1 MRHSRTLFASIS
13 LLLLLARQAAA
24 QEDPNVEFS
33 KHYDAGDRYYDQG
46 DWGHALRE
54 YQKAHEIL
62 PQISRPLFN
71 IGKMYEFQ
79 GMMPE
84 ALEWYRRY
92 LKESDK
98 EPEEYRRRAQT
109 RVRALESTPARIRV
123 ACELP
128 DAQGEIA
135 DVTITGEDG
144 HAVHSKCDEEVAVH
158 AGHYKIQIRAPHYD
172 PGKVQDV
179 TLHIGQP
186 FNYFEPLKRKKGEL
200 RVFAD
205 PEEAL
210 VLVTD
215 LNTRIY
221 GDGTPNELPDGI
233 HNLHVEAPGRIA
245 EDRTIEV
252 RSGQEALLNVP
263 LRRQPRHG
271 QLDLAL
277 FNAGYGG
284 FVIPATVRA
293 ICVGCGK
300 MASQH
305 TLEPG
310 TGLILSTGGA
320 ALGAFTSLFLTDEKM
335 STGTAYFIMAG
346 PLYGSL
352 EGLGI
357 AMASDSDTENT
368 LWWTLGGSVVGL
380 TISALAAGPV
390 DSTIGDSLLL
400 HTGGFWGAATGFMLW
415 GSIGA
420 QRESDLGAFLLAG
433 LNVGIV
439 SGLVFSGETEYTWSH
454 VAMINLGTAASTAIF
469 LGLGAAIE
477 SNSGDQTQRWRFA
490 LGGMAVGFIASG
502 LLTRNWDEPRYFR
515 NLSIAP
521 PMPMIDIGPDG
532 THRYMLSLVSGR
544 W

>member
-1 MRHSRTLFASIS
+1 LIRCRALIVSIS
-13 LLLLLARQAAA
+13 LISRLGFA
-24 QEDPNVEFS
+24 QEPPPADLIDQAQRHFE
-33 KHYDAGDRYYDQG
+33 AGDRYQLQADFG
-46 DWGHALRE
+46 RALKE
-54 YQKAHEIL
+54 YERAYEISPHPRL
-62 PQISRPLFN
+62 IFN
-71 IGKMYEFQ
+71 IAKMYELQ
-79 GMMPE
+79 GQLSD
-84 ALEWYRRY
+84 AFDWYQRY
-92 LKESDK
+92 LRESNGGKDD
-98 EPEEYRRRAQT
+98 EAYRHRAQ
-109 RVRALESTPARIRV
+109 VRARSLESTPARILV
-123 ACELP
+123 DCELP
-128 DAQGEIA
+128 DAQGETA
-135 DVTITGEDG
+135 EVSITGDDG
-144 HAVHSKCDEEVAVH
+144 RTIQTTCKKEIAVR
-158 AGHYKIQIRAPHYD
+158 AGHYRIQIRAPHYD
-172 PGKVQDV
+172 PGKVHDV
-179 TLHIGQP
+179 SLHIGQP

-215 LNTRIY
+215 LNQRIY

-284 FVIPATVRA
+284 FVVPATVRA
-293 ICVGCGK
+293 ICVGCSP
-300 MASQH
+300 AQRE
-305 TLEPG
+305 LDPR

-357 AMASDSDTENT
+357 AMASDSNTENT
-368 LWWTLGGSVVGL
+368 LWWTLGGSAVGL

-521 PMPMIDIGPDG
+521 PMPMIDVGPDG

>member
-1 MRHSRTLFASIS
+1 L
-13 LLLLLARQAAA
+13 AAA
-24 QEDPNVEFS
+24 QEDHSVEFS
-33 KHYDAGDRYYDQG
+33 KHYDAGDRFYDQG

-62 PQISRPLFN
+62 PQIPRPLFN

-84 ALEWYRRY
+84 ALEWYQRY
-92 LKESDK
+92 LREADK
-98 EPEEYRRRAQT
+98 EPEEYRKRAQT

-123 ACELP
+123 GCELP
-128 DAQGEIA
+128 DVQQGEIA
-135 DVTITGEDG
+135 EVFITGDDG
-144 HAVHSKCDEEVAVH
+144 RTIQTKCDEEIAVR
-158 AGHYKIQIRAPHYD
+158 AGHYRIQIRAQHYD
-172 PGKVQDV
+172 PGKVTDV
-179 TLHIGQP
+179 TLRIGQP
-186 FNYFEPLKRKKGEL
+186 FNYFEPLRRKKGEL

-210 VLVTD
+210 VLVTN
-215 LNTRIY
+215 LNQRIY
-221 GDGTPNELPDGI
+221 GDGTPNELPDGV
-233 HNLHVEAPGRIA
+233 HNLHVEAPGRVA
-245 EDRTIEV
+245 EDRQIEI
-252 RSGQEALLNVP
+252 RSGQPSLLNVP

-277 FNAGYGG
+277 FNAAYGG
-284 FVIPATVRA
+284 FVVPATVRA

-300 MASQH
+300 TPDSR
-305 TLEPG
+305 TLEAG
-310 TGLILSTGGA
+310 NGLILSTGGA
-320 ALGAFTSLFLTDEKM
+320 ALGAFTSLFVTDEKM
-335 STGTAYFIMAG
+335 TTGTAYFIMAG

-352 EGLGI
+352 EGLAIG
-357 AMASDSDTENT
+357 MATESDIENK
-368 LWWTLGGSVVGL
+368 LWWTLGGSAVGL

-420 QRESDLGAFLLAG
+420 ERESDLGAFLLAG

-477 SNSGDQTQRWRFA
+477 SDSGDQTQRWRFA

-521 PMPMIDIGPDG
+521 PMPMVEIGPDG
-532 THRYMLSLVSGR
+532 RHRYMLSLFSGR

>member
-1 MRHSRTLFASIS
+1 MRRCRTRFASIS
-13 LLLLLARQAAA
+13 LLLLVRLAAA
-24 QEDPNVEFS
+24 QEEPEDRNAEFS
-33 KHYDAGDRYYDQG
+33 KHYDAADRYYDKG
-46 DWGHALRE
+46 DFARALKE
-54 YQKAHEIL
+54 YQRAYEIL
-62 PQISRPLFN
+62 PQQARSLFN
-71 IGKMYEFQ
+71 IAKMYELQ
-79 GMMPE
+79 GQQPE
-84 ALEWYRRY
+84 ALDWYQRY
-92 LKESDK
+92 LREGGR
-98 EPEEYRRRAQT
+98 EPEQYRQLAQT
-109 RVRALESTPARIRV
+109 RVRALEATPAHINV
-123 ACELP
+123 GCE
-128 DAQGEIA
+128 QGQEA
-135 DVTITGEDG
+135 EVRITGDDG
-144 HAVHSKCDEEVAVH
+144 RTIRTACNEEVTVH
-158 AGHYKIQIRAPHYD
+158 AGKYRIEVLAPHFE
-172 PGKVQDV
+172 PTKPLER
-179 TLHIGQP
+179 TLRLGQA
-186 FNYFEPLKRKKGEL
+186 FNYFATLVPKKGEL

-205 PEEAL
+205 PDDAL
-210 VLVTD
+210 VLVKD
-215 LNTRIY
+215 LGQRIY
-221 GDGTPNELPDGI
+221 GDGTPNQLPDGTHTI
-233 HNLHVEAPGRIA
+233 HVEAPGRVA
-245 EDRTIEV
+245 EDRDVEV
-252 RSGQEALLNVP
+252 RGGTEALLNVP
-263 LRRQPRHG
+263 LRRRPRHG

-284 FVIPATVRA
+284 FLVPATVRA
-293 ICVGCGK
+293 LCIGCSK
-300 MASQH
+300 TNP
-305 TLEPG
+305 TLDPG

-335 STGTAYFIMAG
+335 TTGTAYFIIAG

-352 EGLGI
+352 EGLAIG
-357 AMASDSDTENT
+357 MATESDIENK
-368 LWWTLGGSVVGL
+368 LWWTLGGSALGL
-380 TISALAAGPV
+380 TIAALAAGPV

-521 PMPMIDIGPDG
+521 PMPMVEVGPDG